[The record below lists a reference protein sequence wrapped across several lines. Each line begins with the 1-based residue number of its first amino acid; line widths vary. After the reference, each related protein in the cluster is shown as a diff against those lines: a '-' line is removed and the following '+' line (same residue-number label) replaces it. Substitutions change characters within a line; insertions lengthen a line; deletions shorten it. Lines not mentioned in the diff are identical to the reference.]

1 MALES
6 ATYISDLNTS
16 NPTATDVISE
26 ADDHLRLVKA
36 AIKAT
41 FPNISGAVNS
51 THTELNLLDG
61 LASTDIVMPSGS
73 IIVYAGSS
81 APTGY
86 LFCDGSAISRSTY
99 ATLFGIISTTY
110 GVGDGS
116 STFILPDIRGRVVAG
131 KEASASLLT
140 SALGGLDGNTIGNT
154 GGNQAITLTAAQSG
168 VKMPKGIGTDDIE
181 NVNLRVDKEF
191 DVDNVKSAKDNFEDL
206 AKRNGNPWHAF
217 HNHKTDEL
225 QIINQ
230 QEWNQKGNGEFVD
243 IFEDG
248 VTLNKSE
255 VNSWKQALK
264 TGKLGNFPIKKA
276 AYLLKELNKNPGM
289 KILKGTALAGIPA
302 LLDVVEAKDG
312 FTELLNEEFT
322 ARDKAL
328 AGLKAYAAT
337 AGIATLT
344 PAAPLAIPTSI
355 ATGLLH
361 SGIKMMD
368 AQKIKKRNEL
378 MMSLGLEM
386 LPNGEIRDRQYNPVN
401 VDLETGEVIPHQL
414 GQGHVKK
421 QTRRGSR

>member
-1 MALES
+1 MEEFVPSQGQYNITSNQKSALEDQLRNQLLINNNS
-6 ATYISDLNTS
+6 KRGVVHKTMIDGEEHFLKNGGNKAKPVWYLKPKGLRDEQHAKREAAMNYAD
-16 NPTATDVISE
+16 PTSE
-26 ADDHLRLVKA
+26 AKRKSLKFQYKKNVDPKFADEAYMINVK
-36 AIKAT
+36 
-41 FPNISGAVNS
+41 
-51 THTELNLLDG
+51 
-61 LASTDIVMPSGS
+61 
-73 IIVYAGSS
+73 
-81 APTGY
+81 
-86 LFCDGSAISRSTY
+86 TY
-99 ATLFGIISTTY
+99 EEHS
-110 GVGDGS
+110 V
-116 STFILPDIRGRVVAG
+116 
-131 KEASASLLT
+131 
-140 SALGGLDGNTIGNT
+140 
-154 GGNQAITLTAAQSG
+154 AAQSG
-168 VKMPKGIGTDDIE
+168 VKLPEGIGTDDIE

-344 PAAPLAIPTSI
+344 PAAPVAIPTSI

>member
-116 STFILPDIRGRVVAG
+116 STFNLPDIRGRVVAG

-168 VKMPKGIGTDDIE
+168 VPAHTHTLTMDAHTHTFTGSPHNHTYDKTGTYGTGAGGMSSHGIGE
-181 NVNLRVDKEF
+181 N
-191 DVDNVKSAKDNFEDL
+191 
-206 AKRNGNPWHAF
+206 
-217 HNHKTDEL
+217 L
-225 QIINQ
+225 QDTSSTTAGGTNAS
-230 QEWNQKGNGEFVD
+230 
-243 IFEDG
+243 
-248 VTLNKSE
+248 VTT
-255 VNSWKQALK
+255 
-264 TGKLGNFPIKKA
+264 TGTIAN
-276 AYLLKELNKNPGM
+276 N
-289 KILKGTALAGIPA
+289 
-302 LLDVVEAKDG
+302 
-312 FTELLNEEFT
+312 
-322 ARDKAL
+322 
-328 AGLKAYAAT
+328 AT
-337 AGIATLT
+337 ANASS
-344 PAAPLAIPTSI
+344 AHANVQPTI
-355 ATGLLH
+355 ILNYC
-361 SGIKMMD
+361 IK
-368 AQKIKKRNEL
+368 
-378 MMSLGLEM
+378 
-386 LPNGEIRDRQYNPVN
+386 
-401 VDLETGEVIPHQL
+401 T
-414 GQGHVKK
+414 
-421 QTRRGSR
+421 